1 MMSNNRLQIRRVH
14 AKYVVSAQ
22 HPSPALLKDQL
33 DSELRKN
40 LPQVL
45 SSAFSTWFSANDP
58 SIWFVRRL
66 QIEVAAS
73 SGEELSRTFSTQL
86 GRTLSQTLSDGGEP
100 NTVVHFSDRV
110 SYLARFLHDLAR
122 GYAWSCWYYESF
134 EGLRM
139 LPTSAALRTTICDQ
153 SEPGGEALLNLSSND
168 LLDVLRALNRHDAGL
183 IFDHLASTSE
193 AGDEADCC
201 KIAWAGWQAITPG
214 SLDGFDESQLALL
227 LYLTSSRDQPALG
240 LNLKRATQ
248 AMLCLADRLCSRSA
262 AENEQLLSALT
273 GNSLAGLYKAAA
285 SDAETLLPFLRCSP
299 EWLSEVA
306 DVIGEQS
313 AQKADYSG
321 QNQRHTSFGAAFLLL
336 PFIDELPLEKATRD
350 WPHLSEAAAISLVR
364 FLLLV
369 KCCGA
374 QNARRSFEDPLLR
387 DLLLIPPSVSVETIC
402 EWQSGV
408 SNTDVQDFLQTL
420 FEWQRTQEAVTG
432 EKQILTEVLTEEQ
445 SVHVLIDGE
454 RGLWTMLQ
462 TSEPA
467 RLIAAL
473 RDPAFGL
480 EHNDR
485 VLFCDPTLLEMLWA
499 EFPSVKMTSV
509 VDAESEGDQISRIL
523 ARLEKLPDDLEHLAL
538 PSSFQLSPEL
548 DLALSLVAQNLMRV
562 FASTLTGFGL
572 SSLPYLWS
580 NFLNFSASLDEEPER
595 RVVRLTRPPLH
606 LVLARAGAMRQSYRL
621 GWLDERPLMLFEETR

>member
-1 MMSNNRLQIRRVH
+1 MSNNRLQILRVN
-14 AKYVVSAQ
+14 AKYVVSTQ
-22 HPSPALLKDQL
+22 HPSPARLKDQL
-33 DSELRKN
+33 DHELRNN
-40 LPQVL
+40 LPRVL
-45 SSAFSTWFSANDP
+45 STSFSSWFSENDP

-66 QIEVAAS
+66 QIDVAAS

-86 GRTLSQTLSDGGEP
+86 GRTLGQTLSDGGEP

-110 SYLARFLHDLAR
+110 SYVARFLHDLAR
-122 GYAWSCWYYESF
+122 GYAWSCWYYDSF

-139 LPTSAALRTTICDQ
+139 LPTSAALRTAICDQ
-153 SEPGGEALLNLSSND
+153 SEPGREALLNLSSND

-183 IFDHLASTSE
+183 ILDNLASTSE
-193 AGDEADCC
+193 AGDEVDCC
-201 KIAWAGWQAITPG
+201 KIAWDAWQSITPG
-214 SLDGFDESQLALL
+214 SLDGFDESQRALH
-227 LYLTSSRDQPALG
+227 LYLMSSRDQPAIG
-240 LNLKRATQ
+240 LNLKRATH
-248 AMLCLADRLCSRSA
+248 AILCFADRLANRSA

-273 GNSLAGLYKAAA
+273 ENSLAGFYKTAG

-299 EWLSEVA
+299 EWLREVA

-369 KCCGA
+369 KCCGV

-387 DLLLIPPSVSVETIC
+387 DLLLIPPSISVETIC
-402 EWQSGV
+402 EWQSRI
-408 SNTDVQDFLQTL
+408 NTRDVQKFMQTL
-420 FEWQRTQEAVTG
+420 LEWQRTQGTLAG
-432 EKQILTEVLTEEQ
+432 EKQILTEVVADGQ
-445 SVHVLIDGE
+445 RFIVSVDGE

-473 RDPAFGL
+473 RNPAFGL
-480 EHNDR
+480 EHSDR
-485 VLFCDPTLLEMLWA
+485 VLFCDPTLIEMLWA
-499 EFPSVKMTSV
+499 EFPSVKMISLL
-509 VDAESEGDQISRIL
+509 DAETEDDQIRTIL
-523 ARLEKLPDDLEHLAL
+523 ARLEKLPSDLEHLAI
-538 PSSFQLSPEL
+538 PSPFQLSPEL
-548 DLALSLVAQNLMRV
+548 DSALSLVAQNLMRA
-562 FASTLTGFGL
+562 FAATLPGFGL
-572 SSLPYLWS
+572 SSLQYLWS
-580 NFLNFSASLDEEPER
+580 NFLNFSATLDEEPER

-606 LVLARAGAMRQSYRL
+606 LVLARAGVTRQSYRL
-621 GWLDERPLMLFEETR
+621 RWLDERPLMLFEETG